1 MISYLWYKKQMKVM
15 DADDTETWITV
26 KGNHI
31 PVKKG
36 QSKSEAVKEFISKKS
51 DKEMSK
57 RENEPKS
64 LGESLKK
71 VVSQVEK
78 NKQLYG
84 EYKKQESAEKY
95 KKLNSERS
103 NKPKTIGESAKK
115 VVANV
120 KLSKI
125 DDVDEEVG
133 FPMLEIASNDV
144 EFGKNSSENRS
155 KLLKSIKE
163 SEHENADIM
172 KEIVSDLPDESFK
185 NEDSFRK
192 SVGNIMKKFKD

>member
-57 RENEPKS
+57 RENESKQ

-71 VVSQVEK
+71 VVSQIEK

-84 EYKKQESAEKY
+84 EYKKQKSAEKL

-103 NKPKTIGESAKK
+103 NKPQTIGEAAKK
-115 VVANV
+115 VVTNV

-125 DDVDEEVG
+125 DDVDEEIG
-133 FPMLEIASNDV
+133 FPMLEIAENDV
-144 EFGKNSSENRS
+144 KFGKNVSENRS
-155 KLLKSIKE
+155 NLLNAIKE
-163 SEHENADIM
+163 SKHENSDVM
-172 KEIVSDLPDESFK
+172 KEIVSNLPDENLKDS
-185 NEDSFRK
+185 NSFRK
-192 SVGNIMKKFKD
+192 SVGNIMKKLKD